1 MKSSFLLI
9 EAIMGIVILSF
20 SLVALLEL
28 NNTTISMLEFV
39 SSKGSLYQDASLMSE
54 TITKDYNKKTKSA
67 YDLLSLNYNI
77 DNLDIKQILS
87 QARYEIKVDNF
98 SQLEFADIF
107 TIDIQKI
114 SLSNKKNKIQ
124 IYKLVYE

>member
-1 MKSSFLLI
+1 VKSSFLLI

>member
-1 MKSSFLLI
+1 MI